1 MQYRIYYADMAKAVC
16 KEKKKRP
23 VVVVAEQGN
32 KVKVHCVTCRNKQDR
47 PSFYVPLNNYLVS
60 GNVEVS
66 HYYWINKKFLL
77 NYVRDCTSSEQEA
90 IYKGCKRWE
99 KPSN

>member
-23 VVVVAEQGN
+23 VVVVAEPGS
-32 KVKVHCVTCRNKQDR
+32 KVTVHCVTCRNKQDR

-99 KPSN
+99 KPNN